1 MSVLL
6 LGYFKKI
13 FYIYVIQIAASIPN
27 VGSEKEAEVH
37 TAYVYMAMNL
47 LSKETATLLDARLKV
62 ILNKVTTKTMV
73 KVSRVGAVISINA
86 YYCPYPLP
94 YY

>member
-1 MSVLL
+1 MIYEHYWHSSQQGVKLVSAL
-6 LGYFKKI
+6 FVGIFLKF

-73 KVSRVGAVISINA
+73 KVSIV
-86 YYCPYPLP
+86 
-94 YY
+94 

>member
-1 MSVLL
+1 M
-6 LGYFKKI
+6 
-13 FYIYVIQIAASIPN
+13 IQIAASIPN

-62 ILNKVTTKTMV
+62 ILDKVTTKTTV
-73 KVSRVGAVISINA
+73 KVSGVGAVISINA